1 MEEAG
6 IITKV
11 TNSDWGSSQVV
22 IPKADGAVRLCV
34 DYKVGVSQRLVD
46 AHYPIRKID
55 QIFNSLKYSRYFCRL
70 DLYKAYLHVSVDEQS
85 TEIQTISTHHG
96 TFRMKRVS
104 FGNNKWRLLNL
115 TE

>member
-11 TNSDWGSSQVV
+11 TNSDWGSPQVV

-34 DYKVGVSQRLVD
+34 DYKD

-55 QIFNSLKYSRYFCRL
+55 QIFNNLKDSRYFCRL
-70 DLYKAYLHVSVDEQS
+70 DLYKAYLHVSVDDQS